1 MEAISIATRSSMS
14 SDKEKKK
21 RKKKENTK
29 FIRRRAKKKNNVM
42 TPPGMEDIGLN
53 HSSII
58 QPSFF
63 GYVGQDVN
71 LDFGIMTV
79 EQLQRLKV
87 LKLEFNQLC
96 DVFRIKV
103 GGQFASK
110 LAFQV
115 ANSNLSYV
123 LEKKVQ
129 YAKGTNRG
137 RSETKFVRA
146 ACYFPTNWSYRVQA
160 KFIENKWI
168 IDEVPQNHN
177 CPCDYENIIK
187 VSEEEQTPYDNISNE
202 NSNGDQDI
210 SDKEDESDKDDPYVY
225 VNDDSDSI
233 VGSGD
238 SHVSNDNKEEE
249 EDVNVSQTN
258 ASENIYQSFNHY
270 GQISET
276 V

>member
-1 MEAISIATRSSMS
+1 MIGEDEASSMEAISIATRSSMS

-71 LDFGIMTV
+71 LDFGLMTV

-96 DVFRIKV
+96 DVFRITV

-137 RSETKFVRA
+137 RPETKFVRA
-146 ACYFPTNWSYRVQA
+146 ACYSPTN
-160 KFIENKWI
+160 
-168 IDEVPQNHN
+168 
-177 CPCDYENIIK
+177 
-187 VSEEEQTPYDNISNE
+187 
-202 NSNGDQDI
+202 
-210 SDKEDESDKDDPYVY
+210 
-225 VNDDSDSI
+225 
-233 VGSGD
+233 
-238 SHVSNDNKEEE
+238 
-249 EDVNVSQTN
+249 
-258 ASENIYQSFNHY
+258 
-270 GQISET
+270 
-276 V
+276 